1 MLCAIPAKAPTAT
14 EITATATSTWPHW
27 KVAPGKAWPTARAN
41 STMAAT
47 LGAAALVLAACGST
61 IGTVGHKGGLD
72 SDVSANAPVGKVVAQ
87 ALPGSTAA
95 SDRIG
100 TGSVKVALILPLT
113 GANGQPSLVGQSLR
127 NAADLAYAE
136 SGSSD
141 LTILVKDDHS
151 SPDGARS
158 AAEAAFGDGA
168 ELVIGPLFA
177 PDVRE
182 VAKVARGA
190 GKPVI
195 AFSTDT
201 STASHGSYLLSFLI
215 ESYVDRIIDFAAAKG
230 KKSIAALIPDNDY
243 GRVAD
248 AEFQQ
253 EAAKRGLRV
262 LAIEHYTPAT
272 RDAAVKKI
280 AGLGDSIDTLFVPE
294 QADVMPAM
302 AEALAASSLGGKRVQ
317 ILGTGLWN
325 DARVLNLPGLQGAWF
340 AAPENGGFNAYA
352 TRYRAKFSAD
362 PLRISTLSYDAV
374 SLAAA
379 LAKSQ
384 GSQRFADTVL
394 LNRSG
399 FNGADG
405 VFRFRADGLNDRGL
419 SVLQINDGKATAVS
433 PAPRTFP
440 SSSAT

>member
-1 MLCAIPAKAPTAT
+1 M
-14 EITATATSTWPHW
+14 
-27 KVAPGKAWPTARAN
+27 VARGI
-41 STMAAT
+41 
-47 LGAAALVLAACGST
+47 ALAGTVLALAACGST
-61 IGTVGHKGGLD
+61 IGTVGRKGSLD
-72 SDVSANAPVGKVVAQ
+72 SDVSANAPIGKVTAQ
-87 ALPGSTAA
+87 PLPGSAA
-95 SDRIG
+95 SGDKIG

-113 GANGQPSLVGQSLR
+113 GANGQPSPVGQSLR

-136 SGSSD
+136 SGSAD

-151 SPDGARS
+151 SPDGARA

-190 GKPVI
+190 GKTVI

-215 ESYVDRIIDFAAAKG
+215 ESYVDRIVDFAASKG

-243 GRVAD
+243 GRVAN

-262 LAIEHYTPAT
+262 LAIEPYTAAT

-280 AGLGDSIDTLFVPE
+280 AGLGDSIDTLFIPE
-294 QADVMPAM
+294 QADAMPVM
-302 AEALAASSLGGKRVQ
+302 AEALTANNVGGKRVQ

-325 DARVLNLPGLQGAWF
+325 DTRVLSLPGLQGAWF

-352 TRYRAKFSAD
+352 TRYRAKFNAD

-379 LAKSQ
+379 LARSQ
-384 GSQRFADTVL
+384 GSQRFTENVL
-394 LNRSG
+394 LNKSG

-419 SVLQINDGKATAVS
+419 SVLQINDGKATSVS

-440 SSSAT
+440 VGSAT